1 MITILSKLF
10 LKNQDDRKDP
20 AVRRAYGVLCGA
32 VGIFL
37 NLLLCAAKLIVGTIS
52 GSIAITADA
61 LNNLSDAGSSIVTLL
76 GFKIASQKP
85 DKDHPFGH
93 GRVEYISGLIVAF
106 LIMLMGYELGRSS
119 IEKIITPETTDF
131 SVISVFVLAGS
142 ILIKLYMAFFN
153 TRIGKSINSAA
164 LRATATDSLSDC
176 IATGVVLLCTLI
188 QHFFRINLDAWCGI
202 VVAIFI
208 FIAGFSAAKDTIDP
222 LLGKTP
228 DPEFVAEVEQI
239 VLANPH
245 VNNLHDLI
253 VHDYGPGRVMIS
265 VHAEVS
271 SEEDLML
278 LHDSIDNTERTLAQK
293 LGCDAVIHMDPVAVH
308 DQKTHALL
316 ERVTQMLLE
325 INPTLTLHDFRMVSG
340 PTHTNLI
347 FDVVVPYDFPISDEE
362 LKKNII
368 DNILSFED
376 GNYFAVV
383 TIDKAYC

>member
-37 NLLLCAAKLIVGTIS
+37 NLLLCAAKLIVGTIA

-119 IEKIITPETTDF
+119 IEKIITPETTNF

-271 SEEDLML
+271 SEEDLMF

-362 LKKNII
+362 LKKNIV

>member
-106 LIMLMGYELGRSS
+106 LIMLMGYELGRTS

-325 INPTLTLHDFRMVSG
+325 INPTLTLHDFRIVSG